1 MTSPHVLE
9 QAAGIETM
17 STDNQATDT
26 QSSLAKALTRRAKLM
41 ELTQAS
47 YEAALLPEEPGG
59 LDYAER
65 AALAC
70 RMARICQQQGLSQHY
85 EELLAS
91 CTDTQAST
99 DGISALASPD
109 TQPPADD
116 ARLQAI
122 VAYVDKVT
130 RSPKDAVPDDI
141 ESLRA
146 AGMDESDIVRL
157 AGLVAFVNYQ
167 LRVAA
172 VLAVMGDSP

>member
-9 QAAGIETM
+9 QAAGVEGL
-17 STDNQATDT
+17 SGKPPSADATD
-26 QSSLAKALTRRAKLM
+26 SLAGALTRRAKLM
-41 ELTQAS
+41 ELTQDS
-47 YEAALLPEEPGG
+47 YEAALLPQEPGG
-59 LDYAER
+59 LSYAER

-70 RMARICQQQGLSQHY
+70 RMARICQQPGLSQHY
-85 EELLAS
+85 AELLAS
-91 CTDTQAST
+91 CTDTGT
-99 DGISALASPD
+99 DNISALTTPGTMPSAE
-109 TQPPADD
+109 D

-146 AGMDESDIVRL
+146 ANVNESDIVRL
-157 AGLVAFVNYQ
+157 ASLVAFVNYQ

-172 VLAVMGDSP
+172 VLAIMGDSA